1 MTTQP
6 QESSA
11 SPQAPERP
19 DANLKSALWCLVAAV
34 AAALI
39 AQGLTLQYVCFAALL
54 LPATAVVLFIAARR
68 LSRAAD
74 GAVTSSLQPTLR
86 HVRVWLILLGLAAL
100 AVDALL
106 FVDGRR
112 DWLFVEVRAV
122 TQSNLKGIGQALEEY
137 CRDYQDY
144 PARLDV
150 LMDEGLATQHQL
162 ISPFD
167 YVHESERSAAAGYSS
182 YAYIPGTGPWRA
194 EPEVILAY
202 ERIASESTAST
213 SWRGPTRPVLF
224 GDAETRILTD
234 DNFAQALLR
243 DRERRKEL
251 GWPLGF

>member
-6 QESSA
+6 QDSSE
-11 SPQAPERP
+11 SPQAPERS
-19 DANLKSALWCLVAAV
+19 DAGLKGALWCLVAAL

-39 AQGLTLQYVCFAALL
+39 AQALTLQYVCFATLL
-54 LPATAVVLFIAARR
+54 LPATAIALFIAARR

-74 GAVTSSLQPTLR
+74 STAPTTMQSTFR

-106 FVDGRR
+106 FVDGRH

-122 TQSNLKGIGQALEEY
+122 TQSNLKGIGQALQEY
-137 CRDYQDY
+137 CEDYQGY
-144 PARLDV
+144 PARLDA
-150 LMDEGLATQHQL
+150 LIDDGLATQHQL

-167 YVHESERSAAAGYSS
+167 YVYESERSAAAGYSS
-182 YAYIPGTGPWRA
+182 YAYIPGIGPWRA

-213 SWRGPTRPVLF
+213 SRRGPTRPVLF
-224 GDAETRILTD
+224 GDGEVRILTD
-234 DNFAQALLR
+234 DEFAQAILR